1 MTRTV
6 PALMAIFWLACASPI
21 VADEPIGAEASGK
34 LSRDFLDEADVVYQQ
49 PAATPVAGQPVGNG
63 RMGTMVWTSSSAI
76 HLQINRNDVFAV
88 NRNHAGSQFGPV
100 DYCGGIARI
109 VVDVGGSPFVADGN
123 TFRQRLS
130 LETAECGIEG
140 HKLNVSC
147 FVASRSRWDF
157 FEGFGNV
164 CDVGDRF
171 RLQTAQRHR

>member
-1 MTRTV
+1 
-6 PALMAIFWLACASPI
+6 
-21 VADEPIGAEASGK
+21 
-34 LSRDFLDEADVVYQQ
+34 
-49 PAATPVAGQPVGNG
+49 
-63 RMGTMVWTSSSAI
+63 MVWTSSSAI

-130 LETAECGIEG
+130 LETAECVIEG

-147 FVASRSRWDF
+147 FVASFADMLILEIDDQRESPQPLRIRCSMLREPEVRTGEHVARSAF
-157 FEGFGNV
+157 AENT
-164 CDVGDRF
+164 DRV
-171 RLQTAQRHR
+171 LLTQ